1 MEKGGLNALFLLVM
15 VSADAA
21 AVAFVVGAVV
31 AVRGGGGS
39 LAAEACVRGSGAPV
53 TFLVL
58 PRVHEGISLLGDR
71 GPGRVRA
78 RAVRDSSRGSALRPQ
93 ARRRRRIRKID
104 EERDGNKEV
113 KKGNEKRY

>member
-31 AVRGGGGS
+31 AVRGGGS

-58 PRVHEGISLLGDR
+58 SRVHEGISLLGDR
-71 GPGRVRA
+71 GPGRLE
-78 RAVRDSSRGSALRPQ
+78 SRFGASAPSPEATTNSKNR
-93 ARRRRRIRKID
+93 
-104 EERDGNKEV
+104 
-113 KKGNEKRY
+113 